1 MVKEEMV
8 KKDVRDQKSEVS
20 GRRKEGK
27 TLRSPFGILHSDRLG
42 IALRRNAAFCLSS
55 RGQAMAEYV
64 IIAGLLMASLGILTV
79 FFVTFKEYGGRI
91 LALVS
96 SEYP

>member
-1 MVKEEMV
+1 MPHAECRRK
-8 KKDVRDQKSEVS
+8 KSED
-20 GRRKEGK
+20 RGK
-27 TLRSPFGILHSDRLG
+27 KATRSVRHS
-42 IALRRNAAFCLSS
+42 AFCRFSC
-55 RGQAMAEYV
+55 GQAMAEYV
-64 IIAGLLMASLGILTV
+64 IIMGLFIACLGILTV

>member
-1 MVKEEMV
+1 MHREEV
-8 KKDVRDQKSEVS
+8 RDQRSDVRDQKSDD
-20 GRRKEGK
+20 RRQTTDDGMSVFKIDHP
-27 TLRSPFGILHSDRLG
+27 SF
-42 IALRRNAAFCLSS
+42 RNPQSAIRNSS
-55 RGQAMAEYV
+55 RGQAVAEYV

>member
-1 MVKEEMV
+1 MKNEKGSRTKSAIRGE
-8 KKDVRDQKSEVS
+8 KAPLSVRS
-20 GRRKEGK
+20 
-27 TLRSPFGILHSDRLG
+27 SPFRIFNFSFF
-42 IALRRNAAFCLSS
+42 ISS

-64 IIAGLLMASLGILTV
+64 IIAGLLMASLVILTV